1 MRTAQTCKR
10 IYGGSPSLP
19 SGSRGWR
26 RNIRYRCSGRGGNG
40 SIRLS
45 FLILFLFITIIIVDY
60 LQILSIF
67 VARQLRFF
75 PERLE
80 VLLALE
86 HLFRYLCRRANVMS
100 LVLRVSIPGF
110 VVDVWVGGDCGA
122 SAGVGCIGQYRVVCL
137 SDGILDETRCGG
149 FVDYELA
156 CSRCV
161 VITEWMN
168 NRVQN
173 ETRTF
178 GRILSILD
186 FIEILSYSV
195 L

>member
-1 MRTAQTCKR
+1 
-10 IYGGSPSLP
+10 
-19 SGSRGWR
+19 
-26 RNIRYRCSGRGGNG
+26 
-40 SIRLS
+40 
-45 FLILFLFITIIIVDY
+45 
-60 LQILSIF
+60 
-67 VARQLRFF
+67 
-75 PERLE
+75 
-80 VLLALE
+80 
-86 HLFRYLCRRANVMS
+86 MS